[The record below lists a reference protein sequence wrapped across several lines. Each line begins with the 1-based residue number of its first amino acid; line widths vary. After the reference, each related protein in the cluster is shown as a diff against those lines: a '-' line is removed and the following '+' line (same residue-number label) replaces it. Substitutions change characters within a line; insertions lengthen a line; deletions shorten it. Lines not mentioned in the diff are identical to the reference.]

1 MDKVADYISAHPVC
15 AALWGL
21 FAGASLMLIGT
32 DPRMASKLILLSSGF
47 PLMLGLLSAIMA
59 RDSGEPKLRAFAK
72 IGVLAG
78 APGFVLG
85 HLLYLPFS
93 GSLCIAFGCLL
104 VGASMVFL
112 LITLVRRLA
121 VPSRSRDLD
130 STPGVNQDVK

>member
-1 MDKVADYISAHPVC
+1 MYEVNTYLFDHPIR
-15 AALWGL
+15 AASCGV

-72 IGVLAG
+72 IGILAG
-78 APGFVLG
+78 TPGFVLG

-93 GSLCIAFGCLL
+93 GPACIALGNLTAI
-104 VGASMVFL
+104 ASMTFL
-112 LITLVRRLA
+112 AAKWVGGRFRRGPHKA
-121 VPSRSRDLD
+121 SE
-130 STPGVNQDVK
+130 K